1 VPEPANKAKQFGT
14 GGGGVDAEIL
24 LSPAMPYSEPYCSSS
39 GTNLYL
45 VYLEDNTNRTAMNRT
60 RTMFSTFN
68 GTLWRSPL
76 PVADDATADF
86 HPRIL
91 TFGDGTAVAAWEN
104 EKAVLPE
111 TISYERMKS
120 NLEIA
125 VASYYP
131 ASGWQTAFQMTV
143 NGFID
148 HSPKLA
154 GRAHDNLWLTW
165 IANPSNDA
173 AGSSL
178 APNQIWAA
186 SWNGAAWSAPH
197 LAGTVTNAIL
207 KYDLAYD
214 GTNVTLVMCVDV
226 VDNPTNAN
234 GHELFLLA
242 CTNGTWGPLT
252 RLTSDLVP
260 DDNPQLAFDPAGNLV
275 MTWLKGNE
283 LSSAVNLDLASRK
296 VVRTNEYS
304 SNLADAKLANNGAG
318 GLVLLWSEPS
328 ENNSDLW
335 ALCYDPIF
343 QAWGAPRQM
352 THDPQSERSTT
363 AAFYGTNTLVA
374 VYNRTLISSTN
385 NLDTTPVDLVALYH
399 TLDEDLA
406 LDGSHFNAN
415 PANPLP
421 GSTATLTV
429 EVLNLGDKVE
439 TNVVVAFY
447 LGTAQ
452 AATQIGRVTLT
463 NAIPAQGSN
472 AVSFSWQVPD
482 TGSPVAVWAVVDP
495 DQLVPDVSR
504 TNNAARISLI
514 NADMKI
520 KSLTWSQVA
529 SNLLAV
535 VVDVSNDGVISNGST
550 TISFK
555 QDSAT
560 GATLFSQTIAGLAPG
575 QSREITFLWNIAGL
589 PDNLSIYAVLS
600 GAGITDN
607 FTPGGLSSSLAI
619 NRVVP
624 PWISGYQYQTNGGF
638 QLEFFGTEGHAY
650 TLLASTDLANWG
662 PVLYCTYTNE
672 PMYVV
677 DPGAKY
683 FGWRFY
689 RIAQGTLPGAMKM
702 AMNIPSA
709 LTTNGLGFNV
719 QAPLGFSYVI
729 QTSTNLIHWQNFTN
743 FTGTN
748 SVMFFWDKGADK
760 VPRSFYRVL
769 KL

>member
-1 VPEPANKAKQFGT
+1 
-14 GGGGVDAEIL
+14 
-24 LSPAMPYSEPYCSSS
+24 M
-39 GTNLYL
+39 
-45 VYLEDNTNRTAMNRT
+45 
-60 RTMFSTFN
+60 
-68 GTLWRSPL
+68 
-76 PVADDATADF
+76 
-86 HPRIL
+86 
-91 TFGDGTAVAAWEN
+91 
-104 EKAVLPE
+104 
-111 TISYERMKS
+111 
-120 NLEIA
+120 
-125 VASYYP
+125 
-131 ASGWQTAFQMTV
+131 
-143 NGFID
+143 
-148 HSPKLA
+148 
-154 GRAHDNLWLTW
+154 
-165 IANPSNDA
+165 
-173 AGSSL
+173 
-178 APNQIWAA
+178 
-186 SWNGAAWSAPH
+186 
-197 LAGTVTNAIL
+197 
-207 KYDLAYD
+207 
-214 GTNVTLVMCVDV
+214 
-226 VDNPTNAN
+226 
-234 GHELFLLA
+234 
-242 CTNGTWGPLT
+242 
-252 RLTSDLVP
+252 
-260 DDNPQLAFDPAGNLV
+260 
-275 MTWLKGNE
+275 
-283 LSSAVNLDLASRK
+283 
-296 VVRTNEYS
+296 
-304 SNLADAKLANNGAG
+304 
-318 GLVLLWSEPS
+318 
-328 ENNSDLW
+328 
-335 ALCYDPIF
+335 
-343 QAWGAPRQM
+343 
-352 THDPQSERSTT
+352 
-363 AAFYGTNTLVA
+363 
-374 VYNRTLISSTN
+374 
-385 NLDTTPVDLVALYH
+385 
-399 TLDEDLA
+399 
-406 LDGSHFNAN
+406 
-415 PANPLP
+415 
-421 GSTATLTV
+421 
-429 EVLNLGDKVE
+429 
-439 TNVVVAFY
+439 
-447 LGTAQ
+447 
-452 AATQIGRVTLT
+452 
-463 NAIPAQGSN
+463 
-472 AVSFSWQVPD
+472 
-482 TGSPVAVWAVVDP
+482 DP